1 MKSIIIILT
10 CFFFNITIG
19 QGQKTEPL
27 TIVVTDEFYLQVE
40 FQKFID
46 NLIKTKY
53 IVLKSESCCNIDILD
68 TQEKVK
74 LFCDFSI
81 KQLAPSEM
89 KITKIRYRFSE
100 DRSKKLWF
108 VLAETPDDCVF
119 CSGFKFIIVK
129 ENCKV
134 IYFQGPR

>member
-10 CFFFNITIG
+10 CFLFNITIG
-19 QGQKTEPL
+19 QVQKTEPE
-27 TIVVTDEFYLQVE
+27 TIVVNYEFYLQRRLQE
-40 FQKFID
+40 IT
-46 NLIKTKY
+46 NALIKSKD
-53 IVLKSESCCNIDILD
+53 IVLKNESCCNKDILD

-81 KQLAPSEM
+81 KQLAPPELV
-89 KITKIRYRFSE
+89 ITKIRYRFSE

-108 VLAETPDDCVF
+108 VLAEIPEDCSL

-134 IYFQGPR
+134 VYFQGPR